1 MVYAG
6 SQKNEFELDVIV
18 LSRNRNQ
25 ELIDSIASW
34 MKQPY
39 RFIILHNSEKP
50 LDLGDI
56 TENIVYRHL
65 PSLNYGE
72 RAKVST
78 ELLKSPFSMIL
89 ADDERLVSSGINS
102 LIRILKDSVE
112 LASVGGKVL
121 GVYQYGE
128 FIAASFAYQHMNGY
142 KNLDLDVSTRLRRH
156 LNQEISGGFAIGGLY
171 RIMRREYMEKILNLL
186 AKSAFIQKK
195 TPFVYEVVGEFA
207 VATIGPTAT
216 YDEIYWIRNW
226 QTRMVRQKDWNRNQ
240 GFKEWWAN
248 SKNASDKKQ
257 LIFIL
262 SEFANQVEAET
273 EDCIEKS
280 LNLKG
285 PYQEKRQIS
294 QLETKIR
301 ASVRGFLKQLG
312 LPLQMPIELKEL
324 LTSSNISM
332 SEKSCQKIIDT
343 CAEMLTIRSNY

>member
-18 LSRNRNQ
+18 LSRDRNQ
-25 ELIDSIASW
+25 ELIDSIAAW

-39 RFIILHNSEKP
+39 RFTILHNSEKS

-128 FIAASFAYQHMNGY
+128 RIAASFAYQHMDGY

-171 RIMRREYMEKILNLL
+171 RIVRREYMEKILNLL
-186 AKSAFIQKK
+186 AKGAFIQKE

-207 VATIGPTAT
+207 VASIGPTAT

-226 QTRMVRQKDWNRNQ
+226 QTRMVRRKDWNRNQ

-257 LIFIL
+257 LISIL
-262 SEFANQVEAET
+262 SEFANLVEVEI
-273 EDCIEKS
+273 EECVEKS

-294 QLETKIR
+294 KPETKIR
-301 ASVRGFLKQLG
+301 ASVRGFLMQLG
-312 LPLQMPIELKEL
+312 FPLQMPIGLKEL

-332 SEKSCQKIIDT
+332 SEKSCQEIMDT

>member
-1 MVYAG
+1 
-6 SQKNEFELDVIV
+6 
-18 LSRNRNQ
+18 
-25 ELIDSIASW
+25 
-34 MKQPY
+34 
-39 RFIILHNSEKP
+39 
-50 LDLGDI
+50 
-56 TENIVYRHL
+56 
-65 PSLNYGE
+65 
-72 RAKVST
+72 
-78 ELLKSPFSMIL
+78 
-89 ADDERLVSSGINS
+89 
-102 LIRILKDSVE
+102 
-112 LASVGGKVL
+112 
-121 GVYQYGE
+121 
-128 FIAASFAYQHMNGY
+128 
-142 KNLDLDVSTRLRRH
+142 
-156 LNQEISGGFAIGGLY
+156 
-171 RIMRREYMEKILNLL
+171 
-186 AKSAFIQKK
+186 
-195 TPFVYEVVGEFA
+195 
-207 VATIGPTAT
+207 
-216 YDEIYWIRNW
+216 
-226 QTRMVRQKDWNRNQ
+226 VRQKDWNRNQ

-332 SEKSCQKIIDT
+332 SEKSCQEIIDT

>member
-1 MVYAG
+1 VVYVG

-18 LSRNRNQ
+18 LSRDRNQ
-25 ELIDSIASW
+25 ELIHSIAAW
-34 MKQPY
+34 VKQPY
-39 RFIILHNSEKP
+39 RFVILHNSEKP

-56 TENIVYRHL
+56 TENVVYMHL

-102 LIRILKDSVE
+102 LIRNLKDNVE
-112 LASVGGKVL
+112 LASVGGRVL
-121 GVYQYGE
+121 GVYQYGGR
-128 FIAASFAYQHMNGY
+128 IAASFAYQHMNGY
-142 KNLDLDVSTRLRRH
+142 QNLDLDVSARLRRH

-207 VATIGPTAT
+207 VASIGPTAT

-226 QTRMVRQKDWNRNQ
+226 QTRMVRRKDWNRNQ
-240 GFKEWWAN
+240 GFKDWWAD
-248 SKNASDKKQ
+248 SRNASDRKQ
-257 LIFIL
+257 LISIL

-273 EDCIEKS
+273 ENCIEKS
-280 LNLKG
+280 FNLRG
-285 PYQEKRQIS
+285 PYQEKRQIN

-301 ASVRGFLKQLG
+301 SSVRGFLKQLG
-312 LPLQMPIELKEL
+312 LPLQMPRELKEL
-324 LTSSNISM
+324 LTSSNIDM
-332 SEKSCQKIIDT
+332 SETYCQEIMDT
-343 CAEMLTIRSNY
+343 CGEMLTMRSNY

>member
-18 LSRNRNQ
+18 LSRDRNQ
-25 ELIDSIASW
+25 ELNDSIAAW

-39 RFIILHNSEKP
+39 RFIILHNSQKP
-50 LDLGDI
+50 LCLGDI
-56 TENIVYRHL
+56 AENIVYRHL

-78 ELLKSPFSMIL
+78 ELLMSPFSMIL
-89 ADDERLVSSGINS
+89 ADDERLVSRGINS
-102 LIRILKDSVE
+102 LIRILKDNVE
-112 LASVGGKVL
+112 LASVGGRVL
-121 GVYQYGE
+121 GVYQYGDL
-128 FIAASFAYQHMNGY
+128 IAASFAYQHMNGY
-142 KNLDLDVSTRLRRH
+142 ENLDLDISTRLRRH

-186 AKSAFIQKK
+186 AKSAFIQKE

-207 VATIGPTAT
+207 VAAIGPTAT

-226 QTRMVRQKDWNRNQ
+226 QTRMVRRKDWNRNQ
-240 GFKEWWAN
+240 SFKEWWAN
-248 SKNASDKKQ
+248 SKNTNNKKQ
-257 LIFIL
+257 LILIL
-262 SEFANQVEAET
+262 SEFANQAEAEI

-285 PYQEKRQIS
+285 PYLEKRQIG

-312 LPLQMPIELKEL
+312 LPLQMPRDLKQL

-332 SEKSCQKIIDT
+332 SEKSCQEIMDT
-343 CAEMLTIRSNY
+343 CAEMLTMRSNY